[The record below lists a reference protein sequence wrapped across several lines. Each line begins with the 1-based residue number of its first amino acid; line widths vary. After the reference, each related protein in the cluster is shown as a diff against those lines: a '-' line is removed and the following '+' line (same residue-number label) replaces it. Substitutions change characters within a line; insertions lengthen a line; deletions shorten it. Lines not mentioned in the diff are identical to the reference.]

1 MAMAQVSPLTKQ
13 ELASKLVQE
22 IAKKGDE
29 IPEDFFRK
37 DDFPEAIDAPDLWRG
52 DLLIDFSLLSSYSE
66 PELAKLRSALSKWG
80 CFQLIN
86 HGIEVSFLEEFIEV
100 SKQFF
105 ALPLEEKLKYS
116 AADDIDQGYG
126 TDSAYSGSQI
136 RTWNDRLLPFLLPK
150 EIVRLECWP
159 QKPVKFR
166 EMIEEYSKKISK
178 VNKVLCKAMSRSLG
192 LEENCLDHTMITYLL
207 PEVEGLQILKDG
219 QWYKAAVIPGALF
232 INFGDLGE
240 ARTNGVFKSA
250 VHRVIT
256 NSAKDRISAVMF
268 FNPDDDE
275 VEPLNELISAD
286 QPQLYRKITMKE
298 YTPKIFEIFSLGLR
312 PLDAFRVATCRVFK
326 RARHRVDKKSED
338 RIFMA
343 MFFSRKEDYAIE
355 TPSELIISAHCQ
367 IVSSLNS
374 TLFIPQY
381 LLPELNSSSSDQPSL
396 TDR

>member
-1 MAMAQVSPLTKQ
+1 MAMTGIAPLTKQ

-37 DDFPEAIDAPDLWRG
+37 DGFPEAIDAPDLWRG

-150 EIVRLECWP
+150 ERVRLECWP
-159 QKPVKFR
+159 QKPEKLR
-166 EMIEEYSKKISK
+166 EMTEEYSKKIST

-192 LEENCLDHTMITYLL
+192 LEENCLEFGKHGPAIARFTLYPRCPCPERILGTKPHSDHTMITYLL
-207 PEVEGLQILKDG
+207 PEVEGLQILKDS
-219 QWYKAAVIPGALF
+219 QWYKASVIPGALF

-240 ARTNGVFKSA
+240 ARTNGLFKSA
-250 VHRVIT
+250 VHRVT
-256 NSAKDRISAVMF
+256 ANSAKDRISAAMF

-275 VEPLNELISAD
+275 VEPLNELICAD
-286 QPQLYRKITMKE
+286 QPQLYRKFTMKE
-298 YTPKIFEIFSLGLR
+298 YRPKIYENFSLGLR
-312 PLDAFRVATCRVFK
+312 PLDAFKV
-326 RARHRVDKKSED
+326 
-338 RIFMA
+338 
-343 MFFSRKEDYAIE
+343 
-355 TPSELIISAHCQ
+355 
-367 IVSSLNS
+367 
-374 TLFIPQY
+374 
-381 LLPELNSSSSDQPSL
+381 
-396 TDR
+396 